1 MFITY
6 CKDVDGKKYDRYFKT
21 WEAAENA
28 LQDGIKDV
36 LSIGGKELSNKDYF
50 NFEKGVQIRYAVLIT
65 DAHKY
70 TLSLFASFFEDD

>member
-28 LQDGIKDV
+28 LQDGLKDI
-36 LSIGGKELSNKDYF
+36 LNIGGKELSNKDYF
-50 NFEKGVQIRYAVLIT
+50 NFEKGLQIRYVELKT
-65 DAHKY
+65 EAHKY